1 MQTKHGLGDV
11 LILCCAFI
19 NLVIFQTA
27 FAKNDLS
34 TLEGFVAA
42 FRQANTGKDT
52 AQLEQLVFWNE
63 AKQSWKTALQ
73 QRLKEGLGRKIDKIQ
88 ILPFSGESRA
98 FGSYLAHPTP
108 LPTHV
113 FVVWYVLPR
122 DNVGLPIAS
131 TWYPIG
137 KNNGRFYIIVS
148 ERTPGSSMHY

>member
-11 LILCCAFI
+11 LILYCAFI

-34 TLEGFVAA
+34 TLEGFAAA

-73 QRLKEGLGRKIDKIQ
+73 QRLKEGLGHKIDKIQ

-98 FGSYLAHPTP
+98 FGSFLAHPTP
-108 LPTHV
+108 SANTCV
-113 FVVWYVLPR
+113 RSVVC
-122 DNVGLPIAS
+122 S
-131 TWYPIG
+131 TARQCWSANR
-137 KNNGRFYIIVS
+137 KQVVS
-148 ERTPGSSMHY
+148 DWKEQW